1 MSRDTLHGLVEIV
14 DEKEIDTVC
23 RILLKFVEEDR
34 ATQDEAEAIREA
46 RQEIEKGELFSH
58 GEVLSFIT
66 SPKCISGCN
75 CTTKGM
81 ECERIDDLNRN
92 LVNAFIKQHWYTT
105 TMIICGKEIDMTKT
119 EGFYFSDGNNIV
131 GLITYIVCGNIMEI
145 LSLDSLQENQGIGS
159 KLVQNVIHEAK
170 ERKLQKIVLITTND
184 NINAIRFYQ
193 KRGFDMVHL
202 FHNAMDVSRKLK
214 PEIPLIG
221 ENSIPLR
228 HEIEFELSI

>member
-1 MSRDTLHGLVEIV
+1 
-14 DEKEIDTVC
+14 
-23 RILLKFVEEDR
+23 
-34 ATQDEAEAIREA
+34 
-46 RQEIEKGELFSH
+46 
-58 GEVLSFIT
+58 
-66 SPKCISGCN
+66 
-75 CTTKGM
+75 
-81 ECERIDDLNRN
+81 
-92 LVNAFIKQHWYTT
+92 
-105 TMIICGKEIDMTKT
+105 
-119 EGFYFSDGNNIV
+119 
-131 GLITYIVCGNIMEI
+131 MEI

-159 KLVQNVIHEAK
+159 KLVQKIIYEAK